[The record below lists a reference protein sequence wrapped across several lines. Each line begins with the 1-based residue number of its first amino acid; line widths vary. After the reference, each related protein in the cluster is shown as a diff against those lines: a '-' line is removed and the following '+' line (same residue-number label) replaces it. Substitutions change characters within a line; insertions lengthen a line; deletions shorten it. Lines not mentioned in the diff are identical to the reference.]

1 MIISLNPEIL
11 DAFDKL
17 RKVYLLEKFENLSE
31 GTEDILKSNLQ
42 NEEYLME

>member
-1 MIISLNPEIL
+1 LINNINPEII

-31 GTEDILKSNLQ
+31 GTEDIL
-42 NEEYLME
+42 

>member
-1 MIISLNPEIL
+1 LINKVNSEIIN
-11 DAFDKL
+11 AL